1 MTDTQ
6 NCSEMLPNRILSE
19 DKVEVGPLISY
30 GQNGRVYK
38 GIVLFE
44 LEKNKFAYGKLVAI
58 KETRMIMKKIDTINK
73 MIENEDQIYARLN
86 HQNVICRL
94 GLCVRSNKVTLIVM
108 EYLYGKSLFDYIHE
122 LDYDLPFDVII
133 NWLLQ
138 IVEGMI
144 YIHSLNLMHCDLKT
158 KNVLMSKKPK
168 NEEQM
173 YTLLIKI
180 ANISHC
186 SPMGTVTHMAPEAM
200 QNKFSLKSDVNTFDY
215 H

>member
-1 MTDTQ
+1 MTETT
-6 NCSEMLPNRILSE
+6 NCLDILPNRILDE
-19 DKVEVGPLISY
+19 DKIEMGPLISY

-38 GIVLFE
+38 AIVLLE
-44 LEKNKFAYGKLVAI
+44 LEKNKFLFGKLVAV
-58 KETRMIMKKIDTINK
+58 KETRVTMKSIDSINE
-73 MIENEDQIYARLN
+73 MIENEDQIYGRLS
-86 HQNVICRL
+86 HPNVICRL
-94 GLCVRSNKVTLIVM
+94 GLCVRSNKVTLIIM
-108 EYLYGKSLFDYIHE
+108 EYLYGKSLFDYINE
-122 LDYDLPFDVII
+122 LDHDLPFDVVI

-144 YIHSLNLMHCDLKT
+144 YIHSLELMHCDLKT

-173 YTLLIKI
+173 YTLMIKI

-200 QNKFSLKSDVNTFDY
+200 QKKFSLKSDVN
-215 H
+215 